1 MDHART
7 DEDGEMTPNDFV
19 RQRRAVADWLSAA
32 ASDRQRAHEE
42 WRKQGIALLQC
53 GLLFSA
59 VRISADL
66 VWAAAGSTDAETV
79 ARFLAGRLR
88 GGVFAHPAGR
98 RYYALVGTDAGRH
111 WREPDAE
118 VVGAGTYLGVP
129 AVDRTAAGT
138 AAFWVVPVVQP
149 GALCAARDVAELV
162 AAGRAALVRSPSS
175 GGEGGG

>member
-1 MDHART
+1 MPSTHANR
-7 DEDGEMTPNDFV
+7 P
-19 RQRRAVADWLSAA
+19 QRHAVADWLSAA

-42 WRKQGIALLQC
+42 WREQGIALLQC

-59 VRISADL
+59 VRIPADL
-66 VWAAAGSTDAETV
+66 VWSAAGSTGAETA
-79 ARFLAGRLR
+79 ARFLAGTLR

-118 VVGAGTYLGVP
+118 VLGAGTYLGVP
-129 AVDRTAAGT
+129 AVDRTSAAT
-138 AAFWVVPVVQP
+138 DLAAFWVVPMTRP